1 MKIII
6 RCDGGARVGMGHVV
20 RCLALAD
27 ELKKLGAEVSF
38 AMIEDEIGIAKVCR
52 NNYNVYVLESGSSEA
67 DWMMDLL
74 QGQAPDIVVMDFRTD
89 LPRSEVL
96 SWRSL
101 GVRIAT
107 IDDPSPR
114 RLEAEWA
121 FYPPIPQIQAMDW
134 SGFQGKLCAG
144 WDWVLLRPEFA
155 VKPVRK
161 PHEIPNILVTMG
173 GSDPFG
179 MTLMALRALMSLEET
194 FETRVVLG
202 PAFCQIEE
210 LERLLANSKRAFLVY
225 KGVSDIWNLMAECD
239 LAIASFG
246 VTAYELAAMG
256 LPALHLCLSDDHAQ
270 SASAFEKAGIA
281 INLGVFRT
289 LNEKR
294 LSDCV
299 KKLLSES
306 MNLSNMASKA
316 ETLVDGLGSKR
327 IAQKLLNLW
336 N

>member
-27 ELKKLGAEVSF
+27 ELRKLGVEVSF
-38 AMIEDEIGIAKVCR
+38 AMIEDEVGIAKVCQ
-52 NNYNVYVLESGSSEA
+52 NNYNIYVLESGSSEA

-74 QGQAPDIVVMDFRTD
+74 RKEAPDMVVMDFRTD
-89 LPRSEVL
+89 LVRSEVL

-114 RLEAEWA
+114 RLEADWA
-121 FYPPIPQIQAMDW
+121 FYPPIPQIQSMDW
-134 SGFQGKLCAG
+134 SGFQGKLCSG

-161 PHEIPNILVTMG
+161 HHEIPNILITMG
-173 GSDPFG
+173 GSDPSG
-179 MTLMALRALMSLEET
+179 MTLMVLKALMSLEGQ
-194 FETRVVLG
+194 FETKVVLG
-202 PAFCQIEE
+202 PGFPQTEEIEH
-210 LERLLANSKRAFLVY
+210 LLTDSKRAFLVY
-225 KGVSDIWNLMAECD
+225 KDVSDIWNLMSESD
-239 LAIASFG
+239 LAIAAFG

-256 LPALHLCLSDDHAQ
+256 VPALHLCLSDDHAQ
-270 SASAFEKAGIA
+270 SSSVFEEAGIA
-281 INLGVFRT
+281 INLGVFSN

-294 LSDCV
+294 LSACV
-299 KKLLSES
+299 KKLLHES
-306 MNLSNMASKA
+306 MQRVNMAFNA
-316 ETLVDGLGSKR
+316 EILVDGLGAKR
-327 IAQKLLNLW
+327 IAQKLLNLG